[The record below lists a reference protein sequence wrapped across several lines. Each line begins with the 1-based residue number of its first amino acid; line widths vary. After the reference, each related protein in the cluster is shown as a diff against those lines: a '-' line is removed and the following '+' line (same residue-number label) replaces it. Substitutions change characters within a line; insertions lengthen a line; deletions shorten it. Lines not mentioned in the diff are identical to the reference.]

1 MKLSFIFAL
10 VCSVFL
16 LVACAPTDDS
26 VGWIDLSGSLD
37 RWDQIGDA
45 NWRIED
51 GLFVADSG
59 NGHLVTK
66 DSFTNFQIQ
75 LEFWTNAGAN
85 SGVFIRAQEP
95 DNITDKNCYEV
106 NIFDTR
112 PDQTY
117 RTGGIVHFAAPS
129 EIINTPNHWNTY
141 DITANGDALT
151 IVLNGI
157 TTADIK
163 DSTFSSGPFTL
174 QYGAGVVKF
183 RNIRVGN
190 L

>member
-1 MKLSFIFAL
+1 MKFSFICVFIS
-10 VCSVFL
+10 SVVL
-16 LVACAPTDDS
+16 LAACAPNDNS
-26 VGWIDLSGSLD
+26 GGWIDLSGSLD
-37 RWDQIGDA
+37 LWNQVGDA

-51 GLFVADSG
+51 GVFVADSG

-66 DSFTNFQIQ
+66 DSFSNFQIQ
-75 LEFWTNAGAN
+75 LEFWTDAGAN

-117 RTGGIVHFAAPS
+117 RTGGIVHYAPPS
-129 EIINTPNHWNTY
+129 EIIDTPNQWNTY
-141 DITANGDALT
+141 DITAKGDALT

-163 DSTFSSGPFTL
+163 DDTLRRGPFTL
-174 QYGAGVVKF
+174 QYGSGVVKF
-183 RNIRVGN
+183 RNVRVRS